1 MSMNAMS
8 VSKAFDV
15 RGLSFAEQVML
26 LRLAKYEGAP
36 TPPTV
41 QQLADE
47 MGCDRRRVQ
56 RLTAELEAKNL
67 YIPKFGTFGGRGKA
81 NQYQLTFPNW
91 LEEMY
96 AKNPPRLKPRSRAKL
111 RVVGGRAVNE

>member
-1 MSMNAMS
+1 MSMNAIS
-8 VSKAFDV
+8 VAKAFEV
-15 RGLSFAEQVML
+15 RGLSFAEQVLL
-26 LRLAKYEGAP
+26 LRLARYDGSS

-56 RLTAELEAKNL
+56 RLTAELESKCL
-67 YIPKFGTFGGRGKA
+67 YVPIFGTFGGRGKA
-81 NQYQLTFPNW
+81 NQYQLRFPNW
-91 LEEMY
+91 LEELY
-96 AKNPPRLKPRSRAKL
+96 AKNPPQLKPRSRAKL